1 MPILLLAILLVPLL
15 AGCVPGGTRSDG
27 VPSADAPF
35 TLTALDVGQGD
46 ALLLRTS
53 QAVVLLDTGDPT
65 ADVVRL
71 LAREGV
77 SRIDLLVLTHPH
89 VDHVGGALEVLRS
102 LPVGSIW
109 LRPLEPDAVIA
120 PELAAALRLAH
131 TTGIPVR
138 APPAGAQVR
147 LGDIRLEV
155 LGPPPGT
162 PYTWTQSPTNN
173 HSIVLRASVPGSGSV
188 LLAGDAEREAQSDLL
203 ATFGGRLRSD
213 VLVVPHHGSRT
224 SAADFLTGVGAH
236 TAVISV
242 GRRNRHGHPHPT
254 ILAVLEQAGMRIRRT
269 DEEGTVRLPIGPAAR
284 PFAVGRSQPSG
295 AVPRMPQLAE
305 FNG

>member
-1 MPILLLAILLVPLL
+1 MPALLLVLVLLL
-15 AGCVPGGTRSDG
+15 AGCVPGRAAPDG
-27 VPSADAPF
+27 VPTADAPF

-53 QAVVLLDTGDPT
+53 RAVVLVDTGEPT
-65 ADVVRL
+65 AGVVRL
-71 LAREGV
+71 LEREGV
-77 SRIDLLVLTHPH
+77 RRIDLLVLTHPH
-89 VDHVGGALEVLRS
+89 LDHVGGALEVLRS

-109 LRPLEPDAVIA
+109 LRPLDPDAAVA
-120 PELAAALRLAH
+120 PELDAALRLAH
-131 TTGIPVR
+131 TSGIPVR
-138 APPAGAQVR
+138 APPAGAQVV

-155 LGPPPGT
+155 LGPPPGQ
-162 PYTWTQSPTNN
+162 PYAWTQSPTNN
-173 HSIVLRASVPGSGSV
+173 HSIVLRAWVPGSGSV

-254 ILAVLEQAGMRIRRT
+254 ILATLEQAGMRIRRT
-269 DEEGTVRLPIGPAAR
+269 DEEGTVRLPIGPATR
-284 PFAVGRSQPSG
+284 PVAVGGSQPSA

-305 FNG
+305 FHG